1 MQAFDDHG
9 ECAGEDVFSLSENSD
24 QQECRLQ
31 SRPCMF
37 ILNAQTRNSR
47 SLQMKRRK
55 HSHDG
60 WSFRKIRSHKS
71 HPGFRAVGFRV

>member
-37 ILNAQTRNSR
+37 ILNAPDQKFPVFTDETQEAQSR
-47 SLQMKRRK
+47 RLELSQDQK
-55 HSHDG
+55 
-60 WSFRKIRSHKS
+60 
-71 HPGFRAVGFRV
+71 P